1 MLHVYYMYII
11 CMLYLYIICILCVYV
26 LHFICIL
33 YVCYMYDICILY
45 AYYMLIICIS
55 YVYDM
60 YIVFILYVYYVYII
74 CILYVYPLVF
84 RRLRQKTHFLDE
96 TQSQKLRST
105 KTKKHCRNNA
115 SHMGPP
121 CVYGSPIYLRA
132 PPRNIPMYMGVPYT
146 CGIGVG
152 PRSIVGIM
160 LLIGGP
166 AGIWD
171 RGIGKQ
177 IPRRAGQGYG
187 IGL

>member
-1 MLHVYYMYII
+1 MN
-11 CMLYLYIICILCVYV
+11 
-26 LHFICIL
+26 
-33 YVCYMYDICILY
+33 
-45 AYYMLIICIS
+45 IICIS
-55 YVYDM
+55 TCVSS
-60 YIVFILYVYYVYII
+60 IAPKNIF
-74 CILYVYPLVF
+74 F
-84 RRLRQKTHFLDE
+84 DE

-132 PPRNIPMYMGVPYT
+132 PPRKIPMYMGVPYA

-160 LLIGGP
+160 LPAWGP
-166 AGIWD
+166 AGTRD

-187 IGL
+187 IGV